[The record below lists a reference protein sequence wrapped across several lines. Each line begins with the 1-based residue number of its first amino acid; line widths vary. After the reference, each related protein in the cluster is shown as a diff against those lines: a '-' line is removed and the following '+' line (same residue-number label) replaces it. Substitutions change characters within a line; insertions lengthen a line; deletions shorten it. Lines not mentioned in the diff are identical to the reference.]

1 MPAKSPA
8 QRRLMQAAAHGAT
21 FKKAKEIR
29 ASMTPQQLQDYT
41 RGPSVGEAIGP
52 APPKKKKGGY

>member
-21 FKKAKEIR
+21 FKKAREVR
-29 ASMTPQQLQDYT
+29 QSMTPEQLRDYT
-41 RGPSVGEAIGP
+41 RGPSVGEALGT
-52 APPKKKKGGY
+52 PPKKQAR